1 MSRKGRCCRVY
12 DAIFTASNG
21 QSFAFGYKAR
31 VLYSIDPIGD
41 LPVGL
46 ETSQGYQQVGS
57 TVESRSISGVTRT
70 ITGRILRNADY
81 CKRQLRDIFA
91 PCVTGRLTV
100 AGRYYCDAEVQ
111 RCPAISAARRWPTF
125 SFQLYCPDPYWHDV
139 SEIMASNVKATPMF
153 RLPVCYDSHQYG
165 QLAQSDHLKIVN
177 TGLDTQDFVLTLTA
191 HGTVTNPGLQDPATG
206 EYLRFVVEM
215 QDEDQIRLYREA
227 GLLHIERIIG
237 GTTINGFSVLDG
249 SSTLWTLRHGT
260 QRWVRTAD
268 SGVERLYMTLTCNA
282 AYASLVVEENL

>member
-1 MSRKGRCCRVY
+1 MY

-21 QSFAFGYKAR
+21 QSFAFGYKAG

-41 LPVGL
+41 LPVEL

-57 TVESRSISGVTRT
+57 TVERRSISGVTRT

-91 PCVTGRLTV
+91 PYVTGRLTV

-125 SFQLYCPDPYWHDV
+125 SFQLYCPDPYWHSV
-139 SEIMASNVKATPMF
+139 SAIMAYNVKATPMF

-165 QLAQSDHLKIVN
+165 LRAQGDHLKIVN
-177 TGLDTQDFVLTLTA
+177 TGLDTQDFVLTFTA
-191 HGTVTNPGLQDPATG
+191 HGTVTNPGLRDPVTG
-206 EYLRFVVEM
+206 EFLRFVVEM
-215 QDEDQIRLYREA
+215 QDEDQIRLSRES
-227 GLLHIERIIG
+227 GRLHIERIIG
-237 GTTINGFSVLDG
+237 GTAINGFSVLDE

-268 SGVERLYMTLTCNA
+268 SGTERLYMTLTCNA